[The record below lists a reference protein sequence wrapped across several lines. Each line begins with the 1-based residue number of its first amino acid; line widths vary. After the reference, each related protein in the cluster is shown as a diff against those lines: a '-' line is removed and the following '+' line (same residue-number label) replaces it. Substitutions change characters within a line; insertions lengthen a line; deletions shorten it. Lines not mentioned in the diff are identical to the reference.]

1 MAICDRCGLRLINV
15 MQMGAHRRR
24 CKLTALVINESNLLE
39 NLGDATN
46 IPDTS
51 MLAETES
58 EADVQEPD
66 ATPVVINTPVSS
78 LQSLARREKK
88 GWGRQSS
95 LTFDSRPGRS
105 SGTLARDFREVCVK
119 VQTVQK
125 MPACL
130 HT

>member
-24 CKLTALVINESNLLE
+24 CKLTALAINESNLHE

-58 EADVQEPD
+58 EADVHEPD
-66 ATPVVINTPVSS
+66 ATPVVINTPVTS

-88 GWGRQSS
+88 TRFDDELIVGGRGFSHVCNDASGEPSS
-95 LTFDSRPGRS
+95 I
-105 SGTLARDFREVCVK
+105 
-119 VQTVQK
+119 
-125 MPACL
+125 
-130 HT
+130 